1 MRLNPPRLG
10 EILAGAA
17 GAVLLV
23 SLFLPW
29 FRATSAGACPP
40 GSECPGGR
48 NADEIAFEAFAVLDL
63 LLVALAL
70 AGIGLLTAQ
79 MVAHAPA
86 IPIAWATL
94 TVLLGLVTTIWVL
107 VSVLSPPGQSFEP
120 LFALLGLAASSG
132 VTIGALLSMRDEGFG
147 VRPKPGIEAT
157 RSRTAER
164 DLEPLPVPDGPSAQ
178 RGEHS

>member
-29 FRATSAGACPP
+29 FRATT
-40 GSECPGGR
+40 GR
-48 NADEIAFEAFAVLDL
+48 DVDEIAFEAFAVLDL

-70 AGIGLLTAQ
+70 AGIGLAVAQ
-79 MVAHAPA
+79 MAAHAPA

-94 TVLLGLVTTIWVL
+94 TVLLGIVTTIWVL

-147 VRPKPGIEAT
+147 VRPRPGIEAT
-157 RSRTAER
+157 LSRTGDR
-164 DLEPLPVPDGPSAQ
+164 GPEPLPVPNGPRAQ
-178 RGEHS
+178 REERS

>member
-1 MRLNPPRLG
+1 MRPNPPRLG

-17 GAVLLV
+17 GAVLLI
-23 SLFLPW
+23 SLFLPC
-29 FRATSAGACPP
+29 FRATTLGACPP
-40 GSECPGGR
+40 GSDCPGGGDV
-48 NADEIAFEAFAVLDL
+48 DEIAFEAFAILDL

-70 AGIGLLTAQ
+70 AGIGLLIAQ

-86 IPIAWATL
+86 IPVAWGAL
-94 TVLLGLVTTIWVL
+94 TVLLGLVTTLWVL

-120 LFALLGLAASSG
+120 LFALLGLAASAG
-132 VTIGALLSMRDEGFG
+132 VTIGALLSIRDEGFG

-164 DLEPLPVPDGPSAQ
+164 GLEPLPVPDGPSAQ
-178 RGEHS
+178 GPERT